1 MTRLSAVAGARI
13 DETRMSG
20 PERRASVALAGIFTL
35 RILGLFLILPVFSL
49 HAESYQGYT
58 PVLAG
63 LAIGVYGLTQAL
75 FQVPFGMLSDR
86 IGRKRVIVAGLLIF
100 AAGSVVAALS
110 ESMWGVVVGRAL
122 QGFGA
127 IGAAII
133 ALTADLTREDQRTKA
148 MAIIGV
154 SIGFAFALAMMV
166 GHALT
171 GLVGISGLFWLTGGL
186 ALVGIAVLYRYVP
199 TPVTSRFH
207 RDVQPLPAQFR
218 EILSDR
224 ELLRLDTG
232 IFILHLILT
241 ATFVALPLALRDS
254 AGLPGDAHWM
264 VYVPVLL
271 GSVILMVP
279 FVLYADR
286 RNRLKTVFLGAVACL
301 AAAECGIA
309 WFGSDLLVLI
319 AMMVLYFTAFS
330 ILESSL
336 PSLVSRIAP
345 SDKKGTALGLYS
357 TAQYLGAF
365 AGGLLGGWLHGA
377 WGTGAV
383 FWFCGALV
391 LAWLLGALGMRNP
404 APLTT
409 RLLRLE
415 GVTEAGAEVLSSRLQ
430 SVPGVAE
437 VVIIVEDAVAY
448 LKVDRRTL
456 DGDALRAISK
466 DAS

>member
-1 MTRLSAVAGARI
+1 MTRASRASGDGL
-13 DETRMSG
+13 DESRMTGS
-20 PERRASVALAGIFTL
+20 ERRASVALAGIFTL
-35 RILGLFLILPVFSL
+35 RILGLFMILPVFSL
-49 HAESYQGYT
+49 HAESYQGYS

-63 LAIGVYGLTQAL
+63 LAIGVYGLTQAV
-75 FQVPFGMLSDR
+75 FQIPFGMLSDR
-86 IGRKRVIVAGLLIF
+86 VGRKRVIVAGLLIF
-100 AAGSVVAALS
+100 AAGSVVAALA
-110 ESMWGVVVGRAL
+110 ETMWGVVFGRAL

-171 GLVGISGLFWLTGGL
+171 GLVGISGLFWLTAGL
-186 ALVGIAVLYRYVP
+186 ALAGIVVLHRYVP
-199 TPVTSRFH
+199 TPVISRFH
-207 RDVQPLPAQFR
+207 RDVEPLPAQFK
-218 EILSDR
+218 EILSNR
-224 ELLRLDTG
+224 ELLRLDAG

-254 AGLPGDAHWM
+254 AGLPAGAHWM
-264 VYVPVLL
+264 VYVPVLF
-271 GSVILMVP
+271 GSAILMVP

-286 RNRLKTVFLGAVACL
+286 RNRLKAVFLGAIACL
-301 AAAECGIA
+301 AGAECGIA
-309 WFGSDLLVLI
+309 WLGSDLVMLI
-319 AMMVLYFTAFS
+319 TMMVLYFTAFS
-330 ILESSL
+330 VLESSL

-345 SDKKGTALGLYS
+345 SEKKGTALGLYS

-391 LAWLLGALGMRNP
+391 LAWLLGALRMRNP

-415 GVTEAGAEVLSSRLQ
+415 GVTEAGAKDLSRRLQ

-456 DGDALRAISK
+456 DGDALRAISL